1 MVTVATVTGTISK
14 EATKALK
21 AAADAEGKALA
32 AREAADDVALA
43 QLQARDDAALKA
55 RLTEAS
61 EEASHTPAAELKDRF
76 TAAHDAYGEAENKRK
91 AMQQLALVSR
101 VEMARAAFSASVH
114 PDVTG
119 KAGSQNT
126 SAAARHFDMPIPSIR
141 PYVMAGAALYLSDR
155 GGLLSAPEAED
166 IAIVEGSFDRHSR
179 ADQAAKRLKAAKTLK
194 ALTDKHAADAARAEA
209 AEAEA
214 ARLAAELAAANG
226 GTPEGAEGAEGTPEG
241 AEGVEGAEGATEGAE
256 GTPEAEGAEAPDI
269 RDRIGAE
276 MDSALAGKPEGSSV
290 TDDILKDA
298 KRLVKACM
306 AQREMDNAEWQK
318 TYAKLVPI
326 LKDVF
331 RNLKA

>member
-14 EATKALK
+14 EASKALK
-21 AAADAEGKALA
+21 HAADADSKALA

-55 RLTEAS
+55 RLGDAS

-114 PDVTG
+114 PEVTG
-119 KAGSQNT
+119 KAGTQNT

-141 PYVMAGAALYLSDR
+141 PYVMAGAALFLADR
-155 GGLLSAPEAED
+155 HGLLSAPEAED

-194 ALTDKHAADAARAEA
+194 ALTDKHAAEAARAEA

-226 GTPEGAEGAEGTPEG
+226 GTPEGAEGTP
-241 AEGVEGAEGATEGAE
+241 EGAEGATEGAE
-256 GTPEAEGAEAPDI
+256 APATPATPATTEGT
-269 RDRIGAE
+269 
-276 MDSALAGKPEGSSV
+276 SV